1 MEKEQTLEFIKLVHH
16 TYNTGLARKD
26 EPDIARAWHMYI
38 QDLPYED
45 VLPAFIELSMESQ
58 FMPKPM
64 DVRKAAK
71 DRGTKIPK
79 PELPNL
85 AWATFQT
92 LIKNANNGNH
102 TPIPIHECLQLC
114 LKRLG
119 DTAYTMH
126 DQYDKKRFEAVYEEC
141 VREYEKE
148 KYKI

>member
-1 MEKEQTLEFIKLVHH
+1 MEKEQALEFIKIVHNV
-16 TYNTGLARKD
+16 YSQALPRKD
-26 EPDIARAWHMYI
+26 EADVARAWYPYI
-38 QDLPYED
+38 KDIEFD
-45 VLPAFIELSMESQ
+45 DAHAAFLDLSMESQ

-64 DVRKAAK
+64 DIRKAAI
-71 DRGTKIPK
+71 DRRTKIPK

-126 DQYDKKRFEAVYEEC
+126 SQYDQKRFEAVYEEC
-141 VREYEKE
+141 VREYERS